1 MTYVRREERNRV
13 KELMFGYF
21 REKGLNPY
29 NYTIKFEGR
38 TEEGYTITVYETK
51 YEQSRTIGSH
61 VNVKR
66 GPSNLPRTAIRLK
79 PERTDLDLAG
89 VKEFRKFVANLDS
102 ITVTEIS

>member
-1 MTYVRREERNRV
+1 
-13 KELMFGYF
+13 MFGYF

-66 GPSNLPRTAIRLK
+66 GPSSHLPRTAIRLK
-79 PERTDLDLAG
+79 PERTDLNLVG
-89 VKEFRKFVANLDS
+89 VKEFRKFLVDLNS
-102 ITVTEIS
+102 QNVREIF